1 MTHFAVSIVMLVLI
15 VAGTTT
21 VIVIVFV
28 EIVIIIER
36 TIRMINTDTNTDSNG
51 SRRNST

>member
-1 MTHFAVSIVMLVLI
+1 MLVLI
-15 VAGTTT
+15 VAGTTA
-21 VIVIVFV
+21 VIVIGFV
-28 EIVIIIER
+28 ITIITEI

>member
-1 MTHFAVSIVMLVLI
+1 MVILVLI
-15 VAGTTT
+15 VAGTTA

-28 EIVIIIER
+28 IITILEI
-36 TIRMINTDTNTDSNG
+36 TKGMINTDINTDSNG